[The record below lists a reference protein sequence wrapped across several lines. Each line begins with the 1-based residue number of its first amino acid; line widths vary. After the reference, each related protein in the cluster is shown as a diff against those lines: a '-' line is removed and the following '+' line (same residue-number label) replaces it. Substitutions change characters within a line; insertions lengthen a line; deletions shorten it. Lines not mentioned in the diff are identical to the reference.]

1 MDVAKNLKVEE
12 VLNKGGQKEF
22 RSAVGKLLNVNNK
35 SRPDV
40 CFEAKCLSM
49 LFGKATKKDLR
60 VALKK
65 MQKLQGIKTTM
76 FFPYLGPEEEWTLM
90 GYGDAGV
97 KSLPDKL
104 SSCGGQV
111 IMLVNKRKKK
121 VCIINWKSKKIV
133 RRVVSF
139 LAAEALAL
147 VAVMGTCEYFMP
159 IVLYTDTR
167 NLSRAV
173 HSTNQVEDDWLM
185 VDVVAVKDALDN
197 HTVESIRRVSAKM
210 MLADCLTKS
219 GASPEMLMK
228 VLQTGEYEMPD
239 GIPDDVPQ

>member
-1 MDVAKNLKVEE
+1 M
-12 VLNKGGQKEF
+12 
-22 RSAVGKLLNVNNK
+22 GKLLNVNNK

-139 LAAEALAL
+139 LAAEALTL
-147 VAVMGTCEYFMP
+147 VAVMGTCEYFKALLKDIFGEKMATMP
-159 IVLYTDTR
+159 IVLYTDMR

-185 VDVVAVKDALDN
+185 VDVVAVKDTLDN
-197 HTVESIRRVSAKM
+197 HTVESIRRVLAKM